1 MNAQHRDMI
10 VVAMQRVRTR
20 TGPIL
25 VLAMEVMLEMELNV
39 STISC
44 TDTLSDENSAETSA
58 KYLVP
63 NIVHRKILLAEN
75 FV

>member
-44 TDTLSDENSAETSA
+44 TLSDENSAETSA